1 MSIKSP
7 ALKYYGSKFR
17 LAKWI
22 IEYFPKHRHYVEPFG
37 GGASVLLVKEPSP
50 LETYNDLDHGLV
62 TFFRVLRD
70 RPHELVAK
78 LRTSPWSRSEFAVHC
93 CGKDPG
99 NDLERARRL
108 YLRLWMSIEGG
119 LAKGSFRRHNRG
131 RRSVTRDISRL
142 GSLYRIARRLRSVVI
157 EERDANQ
164 LIRDMDS
171 PDTLFYLDP
180 PYLASTRTATK
191 IYSHELSDDGHREF
205 IDLIRSLNGQVVLSG
220 YPSALYANLLESKGW
235 RRVDKRAI
243 VNNGGSRIESLW
255 LSPNIGR
262 ATPKRLL

>member
-22 IEYFPKHRHYVEPFG
+22 IGHFPKHRHYVEPFG

-78 LRTSPWSRSEFAVHC
+78 LRTSPWSRSEFAVHSS
-93 CGKDPG
+93 GEDPKD
-99 NDLERARRL
+99 DLERARRL
-108 YLRLWMSIEGG
+108 YCRLWMSIEGG
-119 LAKGSFRRHNRG
+119 MAKGSFRRHNRS
-131 RRSVTRDISRL
+131 RRSVIRDVSRF
-142 GSLYRIARRLRSVVI
+142 GSLYRIARRLRQVVI
-157 EERDANQ
+157 EERDANR
-164 LIRDMDS
+164 LITEMDS
-171 PDTLFYLDP
+171 ADTLFYLDP
-180 PYLASTRTATK
+180 PYLAATRTAPRM
-191 IYSHELSDDGHREF
+191 YSHEMTDDGHREF
-205 IDLIRSLNGQVVLSG
+205 IDLIRSLNGKVVLSG
-220 YPSALYANLLESKGW
+220 YPSPLYANLLESKGW
-235 RRVDKRAI
+235 QRIDKRAI

-255 LSPNIGR
+255 LSPNC
-262 ATPKRLL
+262 T

>member
-22 IEYFPKHRHYVEPFG
+22 ITHFPNHRHYVEPFG
-37 GGASVLLVKEPSP
+37 GGANVLLLKDPSP

-70 RPHELVAK
+70 RPHELVSK
-78 LRTSPWSRSEFAVHC
+78 LRLTPWSRSEFAVHC
-93 CGKDPG
+93 SGEDPKD
-99 NDLERARRL
+99 DLERARRL
-108 YLRLWMSIEGG
+108 YCRLWMSIEGG
-119 LAKGSFRRHNRG
+119 IAKGSFRRHNRG
-131 RRSVTRDISRL
+131 RRSVIRDVSRF
-142 GSLYRIARRLRSVVI
+142 GSLYRIARRLRQVVI

-164 LIRDMDS
+164 LITEMDS

-180 PYLASTRTATK
+180 PYLAATRTAPK
-191 IYSHELSDDGHREF
+191 MYSHEMSDDGHREF
-205 IDLIRSLNGQVVLSG
+205 IDLIRSLKSYVVLSG
-220 YPSALYANLLESKGW
+220 YPSPLYANLLESKGW
-235 RRVDKRAI
+235 QRIDKRAI

-255 LSPNIGR
+255 LSPSIGR
-262 ATPKRLL
+262 TIA